1 MMARIPLA
9 YRNAITLVSV
19 ALMVIVSAVI
29 STALADRNARDLV
42 ARYEADKRAT
52 AAANRVVLCAL
63 FSSQLNA
70 FEDATTPTGK
80 ESYKAWL
87 QVYRLT
93 QCEPERQ

>member
-1 MMARIPLA
+1 MVVIPPA
-9 YRNAITLVSV
+9 YRNAVVLISV
-19 ALMVIVSAVI
+19 AAMMVVSAVI
-29 STALADRNARDLV
+29 SIALADRNARELV

-70 FEDATTPTGK
+70 FADATTSTGK

-87 QVYRLT
+87 EVYRLT
-93 QCEPERQ
+93 QCEPTRK